1 MRIYLKQPSCSWLD
15 YTLRNI
21 TLYMKKSEVKYSG
34 NSIGTSS
41 SNPFDQLKSNLRN
54 NIRRLK
60 RDEKEEEGAGAA
72 TSSSLNGGSG
82 PYKKVRMKRYV
93 KLYDVCRYKT

>member
-1 MRIYLKQPSCSWLD
+1 MKQPSCSWLD

-41 SNPFDQLKSNLRN
+41 SNPFDQLKANLRN

-60 RDEKEEEGAGAA
+60 RDEKEEEGAAA
-72 TSSSLNGGSG
+72 SSSNGGSG
-82 PYKKVRMKRYV
+82 PYKKVRIIF
-93 KLYDVCRYKT
+93 LVCELMWFRSRT